1 MLQAQD
7 ERSANIIL
15 RGENERIKCEN
26 EAMLEALKNVICPAC
41 GGPPFGMHE
50 RQHNLQKLRLE
61 NAFLQDQ
68 VII

>member
-1 MLQAQD
+1 
-7 ERSANIIL
+7 
-15 RGENERIKCEN
+15 
-26 EAMLEALKNVICPAC
+26 MLEALKNVICPAC

-68 VII
+68 VIIWFHF